1 MKELAE
7 KMGVKSKDL
16 IRRLLD
22 RGVMATINQTLNPE
36 AAVSLCRDFNF
47 EARII
52 SFEEEAVEQTQEQDL
67 REGRTIMR
75 PPVATIMGHVDHGK
89 TTLLDA
95 IRESNIVAREHG
107 GITQHIG
114 AYRVDV
120 KGRSI
125 VFLDTP
131 GHEAF
136 TKMRARGAK
145 VTDLVL
151 LVVAADDGV
160 QPQTIEAI
168 HHARAAGA
176 PIVVA
181 INKIDKPEA
190 NPDRVKQALSEHEL
204 LVRDWGG
211 PIESVQISAR
221 QRKGLD
227 DLLDTL
233 LLVADADLE
242 KQLLAHPDR
251 RATGTILEAKLDR
264 TRGPVATVL
273 VQDGTLHVG
282 DPFIAGAVHGKVR
295 AMFDDRGA
303 VLREAGPSM
312 PVEVLGLADVPQAG
326 DLFQVVSEEAKARQI
341 GSFRQLKRR
350 EEQLAKSSRLTLQHL
365 HERVAEGSVK
375 ELPII
380 LKGDVQGSVEV
391 LSKALQDLSSDSVKI
406 KVLHA
411 APGAITES
419 DVLLAS
425 ASNAIIIGFTVRPER
440 KAAELAEKE
449 GVDIRLHTV
458 IYEASD
464 EIKKAMTG
472 LLEPT
477 IQEVYLGRAE
487 VRQIFRIPKGGVVA
501 GSYVLDGRIARSA
514 HIRLLRDN
522 AVVYKGRIASLR
534 HLKDD
539 VSEVKQEFECGI
551 MLDKFNDLKVGD
563 IVEAFRTES
572 VPASA

>member
-1 MKELAE
+1 
-7 KMGVKSKDL
+7 
-16 IRRLLD
+16 
-22 RGVMATINQTLNPE
+22 
-36 AAVSLCRDFNF
+36 
-47 EARII
+47 
-52 SFEEEAVEQTQEQDL
+52 
-67 REGRTIMR
+67 
-75 PPVATIMGHVDHGK
+75 MGHVDHGK

-95 IRESNIVAREHG
+95 IRESNIVAQEHG

-114 AYRVDV
+114 AYRVEV

-160 QPQTIEAI
+160 QPQTVEAI
-168 HHARAAGA
+168 HHARAASV

-181 INKIDKPEA
+181 INKIDKAGA
-190 NPDRVKQALSEHEL
+190 NPDRVKQALSEHDL
-204 LVRDWGG
+204 LVHDWGG
-211 PIESVQISAR
+211 KVESVAISAR

-227 DLLDTL
+227 DLLDTI

-242 KQLLAHPDR
+242 KTLQAHPDR
-251 RATGTILEAKLDR
+251 RATGTVLEAKLDR
-264 TRGPVATVL
+264 TRGPVATIL
-273 VQDGTLHVG
+273 VQEGTLEVG
-282 DPFIAGAVHGKVR
+282 VPFIAGAVHGKVR

-303 VLREAGPSM
+303 GIRKAGPSW
-312 PVEVLGLADVPQAG
+312 PVEVLGLNGVPQAG
-326 DLFQVVSEEAKARQI
+326 DAFQVVSEEAKARQI
-341 GSFRQLKRR
+341 GSFRQLKLR
-350 EEQLAKSSRLTLQHL
+350 EERVAKTSRLTLQHL

-391 LSKALQDLSSDSVKI
+391 LAKTLQDLSTPAVKI

-425 ASNAIIIGFTVRPER
+425 ASNAIIYGFNVRPER
-440 KAAELAEKE
+440 KATELAEKE
-449 GVDIRLHTV
+449 GVDTRLHTV
-458 IYEASD
+458 IYEISE
-464 EIKKAMTG
+464 EIKKAMAG

-477 IQEVYLGRAE
+477 IKEVFVGRAQ
-487 VRQIFRIPKGGVVA
+487 VRQLFKVPKGGMVA
-501 GSYVLDGRIARSA
+501 GSMVIEGRIARSA
-514 HIRLLRDN
+514 QIRLLRDN

-534 HLKDD
+534 HHKED
-539 VSEVKQEFECGI
+539 VSEVKQDFECGI
-551 MLDKFNDLKVGD
+551 MLEKFSDVKVGD
-563 IVEAFRTES
+563 VIEAYRTET
-572 VPASA
+572 VAATA